1 MKPWNVKVCRSFVRI
16 ASQNFLGAATDSN
29 PGDKLSGLWGTY
41 YAILWN
47 SQQFGIRL
55 AYLTLQQNFL
65 LHGRTILQRLLV
77 RLKNSTAD
85 FTKARD
91 AGCMV
96 AFLAFGMASMGIG
109 AFGAWSTVVGS
120 SQRHFCKKITVLARI
135 EDLKES
141 FPRLAD
147 I

>member
-1 MKPWNVKVCRSFVRI
+1 MKVCRSFVRI